1 MALFKKKKLSEK
13 RKAFI
18 KAKPKRNPIQ
28 NVYTQLIES
37 FELLSKV
44 NYRLSI
50 KEFYYILLLLAFLG
64 IAIGVLLKNY
74 LLSLV
79 FLISFPL
86 LGVQYIVLKRKE
98 VESYIERQVIS
109 YAELIK
115 NSLLTSNSV
124 LVSIKDITPRMQEPL
139 KTLFNE
145 LISEVDIYNYST
157 GQALFRMNQKLQ
169 SASLKEITEQLI
181 LCDRDIRYITSFQTT
196 TAFLND
202 KKEFMQLW
210 DYRVRDISQK
220 LFTLVLLLNIL
231 VSLSYFAFPD
241 MVRTFLENPI
251 SKVIVSLFILIQ
263 VLVVFLVLDR
273 IKNVQF

>member
-13 RKAFI
+13 RKTFI
-18 KAKPKRNPIQ
+18 KAKPKRNPVQ
-28 NVYTQLIES
+28 KLYTQLIES

-79 FLISFPL
+79 FFISFPL
-86 LGVQYIVLKRKE
+86 FEVQYIVLKRKE